1 VECFLIFDYRKIITL
16 DFQIPFMRKIISLC
30 FITLVFLEACNV
42 NDTVKR
48 DDPLEVGRE
57 FIDASLKGNY
67 ERAKKFL
74 LPDSLNMEYFNVQES
89 FNKRLRSQEKEG
101 YKSANIIID
110 SIQNVSDSVTIIN
123 YSNTFKKTPD
133 KIKLVRANKEWF
145 VDFKY
150 TFSGNL

>member
-1 VECFLIFDYRKIITL
+1 
-16 DFQIPFMRKIISLC
+16 MRKIFFVS
-30 FITLVFLEACNV
+30 FICLFLVVSCNQS
-42 NDTVKR
+42 DTVKR
-48 DDPLEVGRE
+48 DDPIEAGRE

-67 ERAKKFL
+67 DHAKKYL

-101 YKSANIIID
+101 YKNANIIID
-110 SIQNVSDSVTIIN
+110 SIQNISDSVTIIN

-133 KIKLVRANKEWF
+133 KIKLVKIKNEWF

-150 TFSGNL
+150 TFSRNM